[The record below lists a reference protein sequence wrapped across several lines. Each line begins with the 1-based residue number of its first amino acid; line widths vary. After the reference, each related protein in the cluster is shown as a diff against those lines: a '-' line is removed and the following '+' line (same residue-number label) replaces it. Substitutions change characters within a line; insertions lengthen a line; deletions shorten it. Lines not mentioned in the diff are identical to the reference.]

1 MLVLEDHNTSAAS
14 LSGRSAAGLKA
25 EIEMLG
31 AEIAA
36 LEARISSYQT
46 EFRATHERDQAEQHL
61 AGLLRMTADLMSARE
76 RAARLGGELSALRSL
91 RGARPWWWRMLVG

>member
-1 MLVLEDHNTSAAS
+1 MLVLEVHNTSAAS
-14 LSGRSAAGLKA
+14 LSGPSATGLKA

-46 EFRATHERDQAEQHL
+46 EFRATQEREQAEQHL

-76 RAARLGGELSALRSL
+76 RVARLEDELSALRSL
-91 RGARPWWWRMLVG
+91 RGSRPWWWRMLAG